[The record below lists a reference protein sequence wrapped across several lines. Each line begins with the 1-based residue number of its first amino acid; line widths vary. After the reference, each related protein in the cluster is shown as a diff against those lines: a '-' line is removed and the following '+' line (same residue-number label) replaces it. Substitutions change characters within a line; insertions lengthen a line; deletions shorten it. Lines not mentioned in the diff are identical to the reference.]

1 MGIKDNI
8 TDKLKGLIG
17 KKQQPKKTSRKK
29 QISEKELATKNKE
42 PYINIL
48 SMDVDP
54 DNLNEGA
61 FELDWNDIFIARLLK
76 AGYQGKEDQDLV
88 DQWFQNVCRNVVL
101 ETYQQ
106 EQAMNPTTQ
115 GVKVNKRDLGDGK
128 SEVS

>member
-1 MGIKDNI
+1 MGI
-8 TDKLKGLIG
+8 TDKLKDLIG
-17 KKQQPKKTSRKK
+17 KKGEPKKTNKKK
-29 QISEKELATKNKE
+29 QVSEKELATKNKE

-54 DNLNEGA
+54 ENLNEGD
-61 FELDWNDIFIARLLK
+61 FELDWNDIFIARLIK

-106 EQAMNPTTQ
+106 EQAMNPGMKT
-115 GVKVNKRDLGDGK
+115 NKRDLGDGK
-128 SEVS
+128 SEIS

>member
-1 MGIKDNI
+1 MGI
-8 TDKLKGLIG
+8 TDKLKSMLGR
-17 KKQQPKKTSRKK
+17 KEQPKKTSKKK

-54 DNLNEGA
+54 ENLNEGA

-115 GVKVNKRDLGDGK
+115 GVKVNKRNLGDGK

>member
-8 TDKLKGLIG
+8 KDKLKGLIG
-17 KKQQPKKTSRKK
+17 KKEQPKKTSKKK
-29 QISEKELATKNKE
+29 QISDKELATKNKE

-54 DNLNEGA
+54 ENLNEGA
-61 FELDWNDIFIARLLK
+61 FELDWNDIFIARLIK

>member
-1 MGIKDNI
+1 MGI

-17 KKQQPKKTSRKK
+17 KKEQPKKTSKKK
-29 QISEKELATKNKE
+29 QISDKELATKNKE

-106 EQAMNPTTQ
+106 EQAMNPQTQ
-115 GVKVNKRDLGDGK
+115 GVKVNKRNLGDGK

>member
-1 MGIKDNI
+1 MGIA
-8 TDKLKGLIG
+8 DKLKGLIG
-17 KKQQPKKTSRKK
+17 KKEQPKKTSKKK
-29 QISEKELATKNKE
+29 QISDKELATKNKE

-54 DNLNEGA
+54 ENLNEGA

-106 EQAMNPTTQ
+106 EQAMNPQTQ
-115 GVKVNKRDLGDGK
+115 GVKVNKRNLGDGK

>member
-1 MGIKDNI
+1 MGI

-17 KKQQPKKTSRKK
+17 KKEQPKKTSKKK
-29 QISEKELATKNKE
+29 QISDKELATKNKE

-54 DNLNEGA
+54 ENLNEGA
-61 FELDWNDIFIARLLK
+61 FELDWNDIFIARLIK

-106 EQAMNPTTQ
+106 EQAMNPQTR
-115 GVKVNKRDLGDGK
+115 GVKVNKRNLGDGK

>member
-1 MGIKDNI
+1 MGI

-17 KKQQPKKTSRKK
+17 KKEQPKKTSKKK
-29 QISEKELATKNKE
+29 QISDKELATKNKE

-54 DNLNEGA
+54 ENLNEGA
-61 FELDWNDIFIARLLK
+61 FELDWNDIFIARLIK

-106 EQAMNPTTQ
+106 EQAMNPQTQ

>member
-1 MGIKDNI
+1 MGI

-17 KKQQPKKTSRKK
+17 KKEQPKKTSKKK
-29 QISEKELATKNKE
+29 QISDKELATKNKE

-54 DNLNEGA
+54 ENLNEGA
-61 FELDWNDIFIARLLK
+61 FELDWNDIFIARLIK
-76 AGYQGKEDQDLV
+76 AGYQGKKDQDLV

-106 EQAMNPTTQ
+106 EQAMNPQTQ

>member
-1 MGIKDNI
+1 MGI

-17 KKQQPKKTSRKK
+17 KKEQPKKTSKKK
-29 QISEKELATKNKE
+29 QISDKELATKNKE

-54 DNLNEGA
+54 ENLNEGA
-61 FELDWNDIFIARLLK
+61 FELDWNDIFIARLIK

-106 EQAMNPTTQ
+106 EQAMNPQTQ
-115 GVKVNKRDLGDGK
+115 GVKVNKRNLGDGK
-128 SEVS
+128 SEVL

>member
-1 MGIKDNI
+1 MGIK
-8 TDKLKGLIG
+8 DKLKGLIG
-17 KKQQPKKTSRKK
+17 KKEQPKKTSKKK
-29 QISEKELATKNKE
+29 QISDKELATKNKE

-54 DNLNEGA
+54 ENLNEGA
-61 FELDWNDIFIARLLK
+61 FELDWNDIFIARLIK

-106 EQAMNPTTQ
+106 EQAMNPQTQ
-115 GVKVNKRDLGDGK
+115 GVKVNKRNLGDGK

>member
-1 MGIKDNI
+1 MGI

-17 KKQQPKKTSRKK
+17 KKEQPKKTSKKK
-29 QISEKELATKNKE
+29 QISDKELATKNKE

-54 DNLNEGA
+54 ENLNEGA
-61 FELDWNDIFIARLLK
+61 FELDWNDIFIARLIK
-76 AGYQGKEDQDLV
+76 AGYQGKKDQDLV

>member
-1 MGIKDNI
+1 MGI
-8 TDKLKGLIG
+8 TDKLKDLIG
-17 KKQQPKKTSRKK
+17 KKGEPKKTNKKK
-29 QISEKELATKNKE
+29 QVSEKELATKNKE

-54 DNLNEGA
+54 ENLNEGA
-61 FELDWNDIFIARLLK
+61 FELDWNDIFIARLIK

-106 EQAMNPTTQ
+106 EQAMNPGMKT
-115 GVKVNKRDLGDGK
+115 NKRDLGDGK
-128 SEVS
+128 SEIS

>member
-1 MGIKDNI
+1 MGIK
-8 TDKLKGLIG
+8 DKLKGLIG
-17 KKQQPKKTSRKK
+17 KKEQPKKTSKKK
-29 QISEKELATKNKE
+29 QISDKELATKNKE

-54 DNLNEGA
+54 ENLNEGA

-106 EQAMNPTTQ
+106 EQAMNPQTQ
-115 GVKVNKRDLGDGK
+115 GVKVNKRNLGDGK

>member
-1 MGIKDNI
+1 MGIK
-8 TDKLKGLIG
+8 DKLKGLIG
-17 KKQQPKKTSRKK
+17 KKEQPKKTSKKK

-54 DNLNEGA
+54 ENLNEGA

-106 EQAMNPTTQ
+106 EQAMNPQTQ
-115 GVKVNKRDLGDGK
+115 GVKVNKRNLGDGK